1 MEIYKKLMKIQE
13 ELKSP
18 KGQFNKFGGYK
29 YRSCEDILESVKPLC
44 AKNGALLI
52 MRDEI
57 VSMECREDYESS
69 SVKIGKE
76 RRFYVKAIAILI
88 DVETGDKVEV
98 QAFARE
104 EDSKKGMDS
113 CQVTGSASSYA
124 RKYAL
129 NALFCIDDTKDSDYT
144 NKGNATEGKKSEDK
158 KEVGELIE
166 LAKENGFTVVNVK
179 KVAMAAFNKFDLNE
193 LSNDQI
199 AELKKRIETS
209 GGKKNERR
217 S

>member
-18 KGQFNKFGGYK
+18 KGQFNEFGRYK

-44 AKNGALLI
+44 SKNGALLI

-57 VSMECREDYESS
+57 VSMECREGYESS

-104 EDSKKGMDS
+104 EGSKKGMDS

-144 NKGNATEGKKSEDK
+144 NRGNKNEENTQGKE
-158 KEVGELIE
+158 KEIKELIE
-166 LAKENGFTVVNVK
+166 LAKKKGFTISDVK
-179 KVAMAAFNKFDLNE
+179 KSAAGVFNKVNLNE
-193 LSNDQI
+193 LSSGQI
-199 AELKKRIETS
+199 AELRKRLGRS
-209 GGKKNERR
+209 GGK
-217 S
+217 